1 MKQRN
6 GFSLVELLV
15 VLGIIMAL
23 TALLAAGYRHLHRV
37 AARTTTIAQLHVCRA
52 LLQEYQN
59 RAGLTGIEAYSTTNP
74 IQLPDANSPSGT
86 PQKFPV
92 YVDPAAVLNSST
104 GSMVSSGSNSPIGT
118 FWPYEGPLD
127 VTNQTGS
134 PTDNTGDMSK
144 TGLARYHS
152 AAVLRTQDVMYL
164 LMHVPANRT
173 TVQSLPPKLI
183 LEAAPGSPPTS
194 IDDGPVLLDGW
205 GNPIV
210 FVPRGGIY
218 FTDNQAGTNG
228 ITTITYLVRST
239 GVFKFPGTT
248 PPMTGNEVP
257 FWASAGEDNDFT
269 QGDDNLYSFDN

>member
-1 MKQRN
+1 MKKRT
-6 GFSLVELLV
+6 GFTLVELLV
-15 VLGIIMAL
+15 VVGIIMAL

-59 RAGLTGIEAYSTTNP
+59 RSGLAGIEAYSTIP
-74 IQLPDANSPSGT
+74 PDPKAPLG
-86 PQKFPV
+86 KHLVFPV
-92 YVDPAAVLNSST
+92 YVDPAPMLNSST
-104 GSMVSSGSNSPIGT
+104 GSMVLPGANAALGS
-118 FWPYEGPLD
+118 FWPVETSNDLQTQVGGSD
-127 VTNQTGS
+127 VTKLGV
-134 PTDNTGDMSK
+134 
-144 TGLARYHS
+144 ARYECPG
-152 AAVLRTQDVMYL
+152 VLRTQDIMYL

-173 TVQSLPPKLI
+173 TVQSLPPKLV

-210 FVPRGGIY
+210 FVPRGGINS
-218 FTDNQAGTNG
+218 THNEATANG

-239 GVFKFPGTT
+239 GEFKVGAMN

-257 FWASAGEDNDFT
+257 FWASAGEDGDFI
-269 QGDDNLYSFDN
+269 QGDDNLYSFEN